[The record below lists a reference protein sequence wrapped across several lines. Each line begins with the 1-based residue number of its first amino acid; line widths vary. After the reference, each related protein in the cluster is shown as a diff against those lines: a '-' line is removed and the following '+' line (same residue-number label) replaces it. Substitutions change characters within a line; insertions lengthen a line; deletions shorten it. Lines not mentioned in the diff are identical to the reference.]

1 MNTDP
6 VRIATSA
13 LIAITLYVVGLLV
26 AVNLLQLSPTLDD
39 WSYMSIPVIIIACIC
54 GMIALWALLVTHRN
68 MFGGEPLTAGFPC
81 QPFSIDQDY
90 DMPVKTHMQDRQ

>member
-13 LIAITLYVVGLLV
+13 LIAITLYVVSLFM

-39 WSYMSIPVIIIACIC
+39 WIYMSILVIIMAGVC
-54 GMIALWALLVTHRN
+54 GMIALWALLVTCRN
-68 MFGGEPLTAGFPC
+68 TFGGEPLTAGFPC
-81 QPFSIDQDY
+81 QPFNMDQDSG
-90 DMPVKTHMQDRQ
+90 MTVKTHV